1 MPKFNEIKPEHR
13 PYGTAADDDRGT
25 EYVASIHPNQT
36 GGMCM
41 VDIVVL
47 RSGQVITL
55 NDECLVVWPSLQAW
69 EDSFETGDGGAASI
83 DLYALKKQEEYES
96 DDADV

>member
-1 MPKFNEIKPEHR
+1 MPKFNPPKPDPR
-13 PYGTAADDDRGT
+13 PHATAADDDKGP
-25 EYVASIHPNQT
+25 EFIASIHTDQT

>member
-1 MPKFNEIKPEHR
+1 MPKFSEIKPEHR
-13 PYGTAADDDRGT
+13 PYGTAADDDKGT
-25 EYVASIHPNQT
+25 EYVASIHTDQT

-55 NDECLVVWPSLQAW
+55 NDECLYVWPSLDAW
-69 EDSFETGDGGAASI
+69 YESI
-83 DLYALKKQEEYES
+83 DAGDDSAILGGIDLMPIDGQEPDE
-96 DDADV
+96 

>member
-25 EYVASIHPNQT
+25 EYVASIHTDQT

>member
-25 EYVASIHPNQT
+25 EYVASIHTHQT

>member
-1 MPKFNEIKPEHR
+1 MPKFSEIKPEHR
-13 PYGTAADDDRGT
+13 PYGTAADDDRGA
-25 EYVASIHPNQT
+25 EYVASIHTDQT

-41 VDIVVL
+41 VDIITL

-55 NDECLVVWPSLQAW
+55 NDECLVVWPSLKSW

-83 DLYALKKQEEYES
+83 DLCAIDGG

>member
-25 EYVASIHPNQT
+25 EYVASIHTGQT

>member
-25 EYVASIHPNQT
+25 EYVASIHTEQT

-55 NDECLVVWPSLQAW
+55 TDECLVVWPSLQAW